1 MAFVQFTGVSL
12 AFGARDILK
21 DAALYMANGTKA
33 ALAGPNGAGKTTLLR
48 IVSGSLAPDSGDR
61 AVQKGTRVSYLPQS
75 GASYFGC
82 TVYEEAEKAYGAVE
96 ALVSE
101 RDGIGSRLESSKE
114 GDENLE
120 LLLESYHHL
129 DESIEGSGYWRR
141 ADRIREVLEGLGF
154 KPDDAGRPVEELS
167 GGWQMRVALAKVIL
181 ENPDIML
188 LDEPTNYLDLEGV
201 AWLERWFGKFKGAI
215 VVISHDRHFLDRV
228 VKKVV
233 EIENHRLFAYDG
245 GYSAFVLKR
254 KLRTKEITQ
263 QFLHEEELIIFEE
276 EAVRERKA
284 TSGKQLGRR
293 LADLKKRQIPRPVDQ
308 IFTSMYD
315 SLNVPDSSLM
325 VTGLS
330 KSYEDRCIFS
340 NLSFELRAQERL
352 MVLGANGCGK
362 STLLNVLTGV
372 EKADEGLIKW
382 PGKGFS
388 SFTQVWNEMDREDT
402 VVHIV
407 NVAPLAYRSQRKIVG
422 RFLDMLQFSEK
433 DQSQKIGQLSGGQ
446 QARVALALCLLSGAH
461 TVVLDEPTNHLDL
474 PSIQVMEQALY
485 HFPGAVLAVS
495 HDRFFIEKIATR
507 MLLFKP
513 DGTLSWD
520 MDDWDALED

>member
-1 MAFVQFTGVSL
+1 MFEHIHEMEREL
-12 AFGARDILK
+12 ADIAVK
-21 DAALYMANGTKA
+21 FETAGESEMNG
-33 ALAGPNGAGKTTLLR
+33 LL
-48 IVSGSLAPDSGDR
+48 DR
-61 AVQKGTRVSYLPQS
+61 QTHL
-75 GASYFGC
+75 F
-82 TVYEEAEKAYGAVE
+82 EEM
-96 ALVSE
+96 
-101 RDGIGSRLESSKE
+101 DRLEGWDVSVKIDTVLSK
-114 GDENLE
+114 
-120 LLLESYHHL
+120 
-129 DESIEGSGYWRR
+129 
-141 ADRIREVLEGLGF
+141 LGF
-154 KPDDAGRPVEELS
+154 DEDMRNRSLHQLS
-167 GGWQMRVALAKVIL
+167 GGWKNRAALSKLLL
-181 ENPDIML
+181 ENPDVLL

-245 GYSAFVLKR
+245 GYSAYVLKR

>member
-1 MAFVQFTGVSL
+1 MSIIRINSL
-12 AFGARDILK
+12 AKKYGDRVIFRDASLRL
-21 DAALYMANGTKA
+21 DDGDRLGLVGYNGT
-33 ALAGPNGAGKTTLLR
+33 GKTTLFRCILGQEKPDAGTVEIDEGVR
-48 IVSGSLAPDSGDR
+48 IGYFSQFSSLDSEKTILAILSEMFEHIHEMERELADIAVKFETAGESEMNGLLDR
-61 AVQKGTRVSYLPQS
+61 QTHL
-75 GASYFGC
+75 F
-82 TVYEEAEKAYGAVE
+82 EEM
-96 ALVSE
+96 
-101 RDGIGSRLESSKE
+101 DRLEGWDVSVKIDTVLSK
-114 GDENLE
+114 
-120 LLLESYHHL
+120 
-129 DESIEGSGYWRR
+129 
-141 ADRIREVLEGLGF
+141 LGF
-154 KPDDAGRPVEELS
+154 DEDMRNRSLHQLS
-167 GGWQMRVALAKVIL
+167 GGWKNRAALSKLLL
-181 ENPDIML
+181 ENPDVLL

-245 GYSAFVLKR
+245 GYSAYVLKR